1 MVSIKN
7 LKELSFLI
15 YGLGETGKSVIKFFE
30 RNNIKKYQIWDD
42 NKSYK
47 RKETLNLEKTLNEV
61 NFIVLSPGVSLKIS
75 KNKKKLLKHKDKII
89 TDIDLV
95 FLLKGFFKSIVVT
108 GTNGKSTTCEI
119 LNHLLLKNK
128 YQSLLGGNIGTPIL
142 DLQIKK
148 NSFLIIEASSFQLA
162 HSKFIC
168 PDYAIL
174 LNITNDH
181 LDWHG
186 TMKNYIDSKF
196 KIFQK
201 QKKDQYS
208 FVNNKLKSQFKKR
221 KMKGKLIVPNLNN
234 YKKLKSNIKNS
245 YLSLDINN
253 ENMSFVYALSKVL
266 GISKNSLID
275 SLKTFKGLPHRYEI
289 FLKSQNCI
297 FINDSK
303 ATTFQATKFAL
314 ENTKNIFWIV
324 GGLPKKKDRFYLKK
338 FKKNI
343 LKAYIIGNNIS
354 FFKNQLKN
362 KVNFEVL
369 KSLKRSVKKVIRDVK
384 IFNKRNSA
392 ILFSPAAASFDQFLN
407 FENRGEKFKFYSKF
421 YARKLF

>member
-1 MVSIKN
+1 
-7 LKELSFLI
+7 
-15 YGLGETGKSVIKFFE
+15 
-30 RNNIKKYQIWDD
+30 
-42 NKSYK
+42 
-47 RKETLNLEKTLNEV
+47 
-61 NFIVLSPGVSLKIS
+61 
-75 KNKKKLLKHKDKII
+75 
-89 TDIDLV
+89 
-95 FLLKGFFKSIVVT
+95 
-108 GTNGKSTTCEI
+108 
-119 LNHLLLKNK
+119 
-128 YQSLLGGNIGTPIL
+128 
-142 DLQIKK
+142 
-148 NSFLIIEASSFQLA
+148 
-162 HSKFIC
+162 
-168 PDYAIL
+168 
-174 LNITNDH
+174 
-181 LDWHG
+181 
-186 TMKNYIDSKF
+186 
-196 KIFQK
+196 
-201 QKKDQYS
+201 
-208 FVNNKLKSQFKKR
+208 
-221 KMKGKLIVPNLNN
+221 MKGKLIVPNLNN

-266 GISKNSLID
+266 GISKKSLIN